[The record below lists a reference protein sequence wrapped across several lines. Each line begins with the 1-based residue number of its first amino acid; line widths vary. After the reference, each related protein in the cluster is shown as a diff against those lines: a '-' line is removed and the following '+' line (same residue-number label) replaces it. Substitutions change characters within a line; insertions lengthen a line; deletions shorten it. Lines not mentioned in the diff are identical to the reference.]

1 MIISQFEVKIYQKL
15 EDFFFEEGFEL
26 LIDKKQFR
34 KITHDNFQNAI
45 FSISDS
51 NGDIWIEVNFGV
63 RNGQIEQFAQQFLNN
78 RINFRADA
86 NTLVTNIGKFS
97 GQKHFRF
104 KIRDEYDLEN
114 VIAEIKDF
122 FATKGFNFM
131 ENASNLN
138 EIDRILN
145 EDPTKPCLFLYNQI
159 HRCFKGLVA
168 AKLVN
173 RRDFAELM
181 DKYRDILIFS
191 ASDEELL
198 NFERMIGFLLHYNAN

>member
-15 EDFFFEEGFEL
+15 EDFFSEEGFEL

-34 KITHDNFQNAI
+34 KINHDSFQNVI
-45 FSISDS
+45 FSISDG
-51 NGDIWIEVNFGV
+51 NGDVWIEVNFGV

-104 KIRDEYDLEN
+104 KIRNEFDLES

-131 ENASNLN
+131 ENASNLH

-145 EDPTKPCLFLYNQI
+145 EDPAKPCLFLYNQI
-159 HRCFKGLVA
+159 HRCFKGIIV

-173 RRDFAELM
+173 RKDFAELM
-181 DKYRDILIFS
+181 DKYRDVLIFS

>member
-15 EDFFFEEGFEL
+15 EEFFSEKGFEL

-34 KITHDNFQNAI
+34 KINYDSFQNVI

-51 NGDIWIEVNFGV
+51 NGDVWIEVNFGI
-63 RNGQIEQFAQQFLNN
+63 RNGQIENFTQQFLNN
-78 RINFRADA
+78 RVNFRADA
-86 NTLVTNIGKFS
+86 NTLVTNIGKFN

-104 KIRDEYDLEN
+104 KVRDEFDLER
-114 VIAEIKDF
+114 VIDEIKDF
-122 FATKGFNFM
+122 FISKGFDFM
-131 ENASNLN
+131 VNASNIH

-159 HRCFKGLVA
+159 HRCFKGIVV

-173 RRDFAELM
+173 RTNFAELI
-181 DKYRDILIFS
+181 DKYRDVLIFS

-198 NFERMIGFLLHYNAN
+198 NFERMIGFLLHYNSN